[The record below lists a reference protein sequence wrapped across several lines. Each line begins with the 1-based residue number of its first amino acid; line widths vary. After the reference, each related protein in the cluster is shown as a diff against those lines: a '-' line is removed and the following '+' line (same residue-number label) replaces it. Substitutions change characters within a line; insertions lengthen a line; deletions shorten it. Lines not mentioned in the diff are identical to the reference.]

1 MQFVHLSIIGVNPK
15 KHINFNLKVDIDILA
30 TDDEK
35 PQVGNVNL
43 VINEVNPVEGEAT
56 VTFNRLDSGGSSIVN
71 YFIILKNEDTGVE
84 TTYETGNS
92 ITSYTISNLSPGNYS
107 VKVYGQD
114 EAGNSLARNLREE
127 GGCRGWAFFCG
138 SAGRP
143 AVRHPSR
150 GGSAGEG
157 LWAET
162 ALGQTESRGTAAET
176 VQKVRVLHTEP
187 GGEEAAGPRALS
199 RAFQRDARRYDGGF
213 RLYD

>member
-1 MQFVHLSIIGVNPK
+1 MEYVQEALERQEAALKRLLLGLRREEYTADEAAVHSRQVEPEENSRMREFATRGEHVSAGMIGRGGGG
-15 KHINFNLKVDIDILA
+15 A
-30 TDDEK
+30 
-35 PQVGNVNL
+35 
-43 VINEVNPVEGEAT
+43 GEAGASPVGWKT
-56 VTFNRLDSGGSSIVN
+56 LERMLRRGSVQRRAEAEALDFAWAESSVKGGS
-71 YFIILKNEDTGVE
+71 
-84 TTYETGNS
+84 
-92 ITSYTISNLSPGNYS
+92 P
-107 VKVYGQD
+107 
-114 EAGNSLARNLREE
+114 
-127 GGCRGWAFFCG
+127 
-138 SAGRP
+138 
-143 AVRHPSR
+143 HPSR